1 MKKNIFALDLG
12 TTKFCLGKIDFQSE
26 QKIDLVSVPAMGMHR
41 GMVAGFESAK
51 ASLIELLHAAED
63 RFQTDILSVA
73 VGVAGSHLESKIIQT
88 KHNLDG
94 CRVEGPMLDEIY
106 KKAKADLRSPS
117 RENMHFIPVGYQIDE
132 RRFLDEP
139 IGFRGSMLTIDFLK
153 IDGDQYYLQDV
164 MALCNESGLKV
175 ERFIAE
181 PVASASVTL
190 TEDHKDL
197 GTVMLDIGGGTS
209 DGIIFKGKRPIK
221 IFTLDIGGKMIT
233 RDLCL
238 GLGVKEESAE
248 SLKRMAGLD
257 LSHRSQTF
265 VGSGLD
271 DMPRN
276 IEFARIYQILAPRIG
291 EMAKS
296 IEMQVGPL
304 KHHLGTGLVL
314 TGGGSLIPGLD
325 ILFSRVLGIQVQRLQ
340 PSILT
345 KTENAKVFP
354 EKYATCLGML
364 NMQIGTMQQN
374 KFNAQAKTTG
384 YFSKFV
390 NWIKELT

>member
-12 TTKFCLGKIDFQSE
+12 TTKFCLGKVDFQSE

-51 ASLIELLHAAED
+51 SSLIELLHAAED
-63 RFQTDILSVA
+63 RFKTDILSVA
-73 VGVAGSHLESKIIQT
+73 VGVAGSHLKSEIIQT
-88 KHNLDG
+88 THMLDG
-94 CRVEGPMLDEIY
+94 CRVEGLLLDEIY
-106 KKAKADLRSPS
+106 QKAKINIRTPS

-139 IGFRGSMLTIDFLK
+139 IGFRGSKLTVDFLK
-153 IDGDQYYLQDV
+153 IDGDQFYLQDV

-175 ERFIAE
+175 ERFVAE
-181 PVASASVTL
+181 PVASSSVTL

-197 GTVMLDIGGGTS
+197 GTIMLDIGGGTS

-257 LSHRSQTF
+257 LVKRSQTF

-271 DMPRN
+271 DIPRN
-276 IEFARIYQILAPRIG
+276 IEFTKIYQILAPRIM
-291 EMAKS
+291 EMAEK
-296 IEMQVGPL
+296 IELELGPL
-304 KHHLGTGLVL
+304 KQHLGTGLVL

-325 ILFSRVLGIQVQRLQ
+325 LLFAKLLKVRVQRLQ
-340 PSILT
+340 PSILA
-345 KTENAKVFP
+345 KTENAKIFP

-364 NMQIGTMQQN
+364 NMQIGDLQKN
-374 KFNAQAKTTG
+374 KFGNQKDHTG

>member
-26 QKIDLVSVPAMGMHR
+26 QKIDLVAVPAMGMHR
-41 GMVAGFESAK
+41 GMVSGFEAAK

-73 VGVAGSHLESKIIQT
+73 VGVAGAHLRSEVIRTSYD
-88 KHNLDG
+88 LEG
-94 CRVEGPMLDEIY
+94 RRVEGELLDELYQKSKLDI
-106 KKAKADLRSPS
+106 RSPS
-117 RENMHFIPVGYQIDE
+117 RENMHFIPVGYQIDD
-132 RRFLDEP
+132 RKFQDEP
-139 IGFRGSMLTIDFLK
+139 IGFRGSKLHLEFLK

-164 MALCNESGLKV
+164 MSLCNEAGLKV

-190 TEDHKDL
+190 SEEHKDL

-209 DGIIFKGKRPIK
+209 DGILFKGKRPIK

-238 GLGVKEESAE
+238 GLGIKEESAE

-257 LSHRSQTF
+257 LTKRSQTF

-271 DMPRN
+271 DTSCQVD
-276 IEFARIYQILAPRIG
+276 FARIYQILAPRAM
-291 EMAKS
+291 EMAEKINAELGPYKS
-296 IEMQVGPL
+296 Y
-304 KHHLGTGLVL
+304 LGTGLVL

-325 ILFSRVLGIQVQRLQ
+325 LIFAKLLGMRVQRLQ
-340 PSILT
+340 PSILG
-345 KTENAKVFP
+345 KTDDAKVFP

-364 NMQIGTMQQN
+364 NLQLAAAQKN
-374 KFNAQAKTTG
+374 KFNNKMGTSG

>member
-1 MKKNIFALDLG
+1 
-12 TTKFCLGKIDFQSE
+12 
-26 QKIDLVSVPAMGMHR
+26 
-41 GMVAGFESAK
+41 MVAGFESAK
-51 ASLIELLHAAED
+51 SSLIELLHAAED
-63 RFQTDILSVA
+63 RFKTDILSVA
-73 VGVAGSHLESKIIQT
+73 VGVAGSHLKSEIIQT
-88 KHNLDG
+88 THMLDG
-94 CRVEGPMLDEIY
+94 CRVEGLLLDEIY
-106 KKAKADLRSPS
+106 QKAKINIRTPS

-139 IGFRGSMLTIDFLK
+139 IGFRGSKLTVDFLK
-153 IDGDQYYLQDV
+153 IDGDQFYLQDV

-175 ERFIAE
+175 ERFVAE
-181 PVASASVTL
+181 PVASSSVTL

-197 GTVMLDIGGGTS
+197 GTIMLDIGGGTS

-257 LSHRSQTF
+257 LVKRSQTF

-271 DMPRN
+271 DIPRN
-276 IEFARIYQILAPRIG
+276 IEFTKIYQILAPRIM
-291 EMAKS
+291 EMAEK
-296 IEMQVGPL
+296 IELELGPL
-304 KHHLGTGLVL
+304 KQHLGTGLVL

-325 ILFSRVLGIQVQRLQ
+325 LLFAKLLKVRVQRLQ
-340 PSILT
+340 PSILA
-345 KTENAKVFP
+345 KTENAKIFP

-364 NMQIGTMQQN
+364 NMQIGDLQKN
-374 KFNAQAKTTG
+374 KFGNQKDHTG